1 MTAGC
6 VFILRLMWKTAVVVG
21 AKSTPFV
28 VCGLLHQPEGVKKFH
43 DVLGGHGFALRQ
55 VLI

>member
-6 VFILRLMWKTAVVVG
+6 VFILRLMWKTAVVG